1 MCIRARDC
9 IGKYDAILVAP
20 QIRYQ
25 KKMLEKLAAPYEIK
39 IADIDPDV
47 YKRQLTGKQETDE
60 FSLMQKLADLC
71 GVAIPLN
78 LAKLN
83 ELPIR
88 HENHL
93 AKEAIQSFVEKKLGE
108 KEW

>member
-1 MCIRARDC
+1 MLDTHTA
-9 IGKYDAILVAP
+9 VAYAAAMKFANQ
-20 QIRYQ
+20 QINNQ
-25 KKMLEKLAAPYEIK
+25 KTVVLSTASPYK
-39 IADIDPDV
+39 FVGSV
-47 YKRQLTGKQETDE
+47 YEALTGKQEADE

-71 GVAIPLN
+71 GVSIPLN

-88 HENHL
+88 QENHL

-108 KEW
+108 KQW

>member
-1 MCIRARDC
+1 
-9 IGKYDAILVAP
+9 
-20 QIRYQ
+20 
-25 KKMLEKLAAPYEIK
+25 
-39 IADIDPDV
+39 
-47 YKRQLTGKQETDE
+47 
-60 FSLMQKLADLC
+60 MQKLADLC
-71 GVAIPLN
+71 GVSIPLN

-88 HENHL
+88 QENHL